1 MNQLAHKTEGVDCTI
16 TMRFYTFVFTGKDPR
31 KGWRIPLDEI
41 KYNEQ
46 QDEETGYGYFG
57 ARYMDHELM
66 TMWLSVDPLSDKYPS
81 ISPYAYCAWNPI
93 KLVDPD
99 GNDFLEFDDEWKYNT
114 TTGMLSWESDK
125 GGKDH
130 QTVNFVEGVGNQET
144 LKKSVSFDGQIQD
157 MFDFSVISEKADK
170 ITDGLIQMTG
180 AVFTIGGGVLV
191 GCGSGGL
198 AAPAGAV
205 MVGYGSYQFTDGL
218 HNVLDGIINGGVSKY
233 DVQNTVKEACKTF
246 AIDGA
251 MNGISSKMTPRS
263 LTQNLS
269 KTGKFITKN
278 GGWYSMAL
286 GLTWSALEVGNM
298 LLPELKCENPRGAAV
313 TRPNSTN
320 RPGRGVGLMPY

>member
-1 MNQLAHKTEGVDCTI
+1 
-16 TMRFYTFVFTGKDPR
+16 MRFHPFVFLPERMRTACDRSGANGKER
-31 KGWRIPLDEI
+31 
-41 KYNEQ
+41 
-46 QDEETGYGYFG
+46 DEETGYGYFG

-66 TMWLSVDPLSDKYPS
+66 TMWLSVDPLADKYPS
-81 ISPYAYCAWNPI
+81 LSPYAYCAWNPV

-99 GNDFLEFDDEWKYNT
+99 GNETMENDDEWKYNT
-114 TTGMLSWESDK
+114 TSGLLTHLSDK

-157 MFDFSVISEKADK
+157 MFDFSFISEKADK

-218 HNVLDGIINGGVSKY
+218 HNVLDGIINGGVNKY
-233 DVQNTVKEACKTF
+233 DVQNTVKDACKTF
-246 AIDGA
+246 AIDGV
-251 MNGISSKMTPRS
+251 MNGISSKMTPGS

-278 GGWYSMAL
+278 GGWRSMAL
-286 GLTWSALEVGNM
+286 GLAWSALEVGNM
-298 LLPELKCENPRGAAV
+298 LFPELKCENPRGATV

>member
-1 MNQLAHKTEGVDCTI
+1 MNRHEQECTKADK
-16 TMRFYTFVFTGKDPR
+16 VK
-31 KGWRIPLDEI
+31 
-41 KYNEQ
+41 
-46 QDEETGYGYFG
+46 
-57 ARYMDHELM
+57 A
-66 TMWLSVDPLSDKYPS
+66 DKYPS
-81 ISPYAYCAWNPI
+81 ITPCAYCVWNQV

-114 TTGMLSWESDK
+114 TTGMLSRLSEK

-130 QTVNFVEGVGNQET
+130 QTVNFVEGVWNQET

-180 AVFTIGGGVLV
+180 AVFTIGEGVLV

-218 HNVLDGIINGGVSKY
+218 HNVLDGIINGGVNKY
-233 DVQNTVKEACKTF
+233 DVQNTVKDACKTF
-246 AIDGA
+246 AIDGV
-251 MNGISSKMTPRS
+251 MNWISSKMAPRS

-286 GLTWSALEVGNM
+286 GLTWSTLEVGNI
-298 LLPELKCENPRGAAV
+298 LLPELKCENPRGATV